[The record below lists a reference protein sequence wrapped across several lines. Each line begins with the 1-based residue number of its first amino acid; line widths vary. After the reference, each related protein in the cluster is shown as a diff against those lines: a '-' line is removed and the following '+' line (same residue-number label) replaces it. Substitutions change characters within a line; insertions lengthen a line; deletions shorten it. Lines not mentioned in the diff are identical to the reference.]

1 MQQDPASAQPAAPGS
16 VPDVSATTPVG
27 SHGDAAALQQMGFDH
42 LLHNFDVLGLV
53 VFVVLV
59 LMSVMS
65 WYYIVINMAVVFGL
79 TLTMRGLLVLRRNV
93 ANSPTP
99 SCVVGIFSATSR

>member
-1 MQQDPASAQPAAPGS
+1 MPSAAKVEATSLWLWSLWREGTSASDLGDPNKFRDRYHGQASGS
-16 VPDVSATTPVG
+16 SLHTTG
-27 SHGDAAALQQMGFDH
+27 SQYPP
-42 LLHNFDVLGLV
+42 LLSC
-53 VFVVLV
+53 VVL
-59 LMSVMS
+59 SICS
-65 WYYIVINMAVVFGL
+65 SAASMAVVFGL